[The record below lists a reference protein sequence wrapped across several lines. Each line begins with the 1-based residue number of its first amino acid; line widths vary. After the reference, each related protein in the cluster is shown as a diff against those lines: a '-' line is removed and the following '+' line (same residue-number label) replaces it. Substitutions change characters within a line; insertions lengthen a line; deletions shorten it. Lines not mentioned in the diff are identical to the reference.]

1 MKSVSIIISLLL
13 ILSLLLVAA
22 GCTQAASSPTATVPS
37 VTQQSSSKE
46 EMVAFV
52 REAVAYAHT
61 HDKNVTL
68 NEFSNPNGSFVRG
81 DLYIYAYDFN
91 GTTIAHPFSPEK
103 LGVSRINEPDALG
116 TLFITNL
123 RNAAVN
129 GSGFVEFSYKNP
141 ANKSIVEKKL
151 GYVEKVDDAWW
162 LGSGIYY
169 GPVGP
174 MTSPSGNNTAA
185 SPSRTG

>member
-1 MKSVSIIISLLL
+1 MKPVSIVISFL
-13 ILSLLLVAA
+13 ILLSILLVAA
-22 GCTQAASSPTATVPS
+22 GCTQPASGPAVTVPS
-37 VTQQSSSKE
+37 TTPQSSSKE
-46 EMVAFV
+46 AMVAFV
-52 REAVAYAHT
+52 KEAVAYAHT
-61 HDKNVTL
+61 HEKNATL
-68 NEFSNPNGSFVRG
+68 AEFSNPNGSFVRG

-129 GSGFVEFSYKNP
+129 GSGFAEFSYKNP
-141 ANKSIVEKKL
+141 ANRSIVEKKL
-151 GYVEKVDDAWW
+151 GYVEKVDDDWW

-174 MTSPSGNNTAA
+174 VTSSGNNTAA